1 MQFWGMVVRWIK
13 AVFLLLL
20 SVSIVGG
27 GGYAYVWFKA
37 KSYIDDTLAAVL
49 PGYTVEY
56 ERLVLDPRGEVRL
69 EELQATPRRYS
80 SPITVK
86 YLSLRADAPLF
97 FLQGSPVGT
106 GEWPSFLSIELSKLR
121 IDLSADFMELV
132 ELESASTSNEL
143 VNIAALGCGDVNEFS
158 LPVMKAMGIPEVQA
172 DLDIRL
178 DPDDENGR
186 IVLSSQLELLG
197 ISSQN
202 LALEMSLTPGYL
214 TPQTLLAASPRLQK
228 FSFAYQDLGLAARRN
243 SFCAAQSGLSIEDY
257 RSLHSGLVKAQA
269 RELGMDVPGLLW
281 NAYEYANTSG
291 AYVEMSMAPS
301 GGMGSELFVLMNAP
315 HVLADRLNLGLSINS
330 QRIELA
336 GLDWRAILPSAE
348 VAETLKPKEE
358 ALVDVSKLEPVGL
371 PKGFV
376 EERSVRKRYHSAS
389 FEQLPEYLQYNVRL
403 FTYYGSQIEGRLL
416 SVDGDKIVVL
426 RRLNQGSA
434 SYPVD
439 REKLEVIEVYR

>member
-1 MQFWGMVVRWIK
+1 MRWIK
-13 AVFLLLL
+13 AILLLLL
-20 SVSIVGG
+20 SVGIVGG

-37 KSYIDDTLAAVL
+37 KAYIDDTLTAVL
-49 PGYTVEY
+49 PGYVVEY
-56 ERLVLDPRGEVRL
+56 DRLVLDPRGEVRL
-69 EELQATPRRYS
+69 EALKATPLRYT
-80 SPITVK
+80 SPVTVK
-86 YLSLRADAPLF
+86 SLSVRADAPLF

-121 IDLSADFMELV
+121 IDLSADFMESF
-132 ELESASTSNEL
+132 EQESALTSSEL
-143 VNIAALGCGDVNEFS
+143 VNIAALGCGEINEFS

-172 DLDIRL
+172 DLTIRL
-178 DPDDENGR
+178 DPDDDDR
-186 IVLSSQLELLG
+186 RLVLSSELELLG

-202 LALEMSLTPGYL
+202 LSLEMSLTPGYL

-228 FSFAYQDLGLAARRN
+228 FSFAYQDLGLSARRD
-243 SFCAAQSGLSIEDY
+243 SFCAAQSGLSIDDY
-257 RSLHSGLVKAQA
+257 RSLHLGLVKAQA
-269 RELGMDVPGLLW
+269 RELGMEVPDLLW
-281 NAYEYANTSG
+281 NAYEYANASG
-291 AYVEMSMAPS
+291 SNVSMSMAPS

-315 HVLADRLNLGLSINS
+315 HVLVDRLNLGLSINS

-348 VAETLKPKEE
+348 VAESIKPEE
-358 ALVDVSKLEPVGL
+358 ETLVDVSKLEPIGL

-376 EERSVRKRYHSAS
+376 EERSVRKTYQSAS
-389 FEQLPEYLQYNVRL
+389 FEQLPDYLQYNVRL

-439 REKLEVIEVYR
+439 RDKLEVIEVYR